1 MWKTTILIPM
11 NNWIQR
17 GKRIEQLCPKR
28 HAIIETST
36 VIAFGELSP
45 PPVGRNREPRMVG
58 CTTTRRSPNQNL
70 PCRATPIVPIVLQAP
85 TARVQEDTTNITIS
99 ADKDVIR
106 RARAAARRQGRSLDD
121 VLRDTLVR
129 LAGATSCDAIAAE
142 FL

>member
-1 MWKTTILIPM
+1 
-11 NNWIQR
+11 
-17 GKRIEQLCPKR
+17 
-28 HAIIETST
+28 
-36 VIAFGELSP
+36 
-45 PPVGRNREPRMVG
+45 
-58 CTTTRRSPNQNL
+58 
-70 PCRATPIVPIVLQAP
+70 VLQAP

-142 FL
+142 FLELARKNGGDLEGIFRREDAYEEHRST